1 MNGLEE
7 FLIKESKINK
17 EFIKNFFGIQKNMLY
32 EKYKPFIIDLDDIA
46 YWLDARKDNL
56 KDTLTKNY
64 LKKFDYII
72 ISSLLVEEKHNT
84 SLQEKPDEQD
94 IPKSL
99 LLVHQKQTRQGGQNK
114 ETILLTTEC
123 FKMLC
128 MRSNTKKA
136 NKVRKYYVDLEILID
151 KYKDQLISIQTKKIE
166 ILEND
171 LKKEPIPKE
180 GYCYIYLET
189 DELGYKYYRLGQSG
203 NLQKRFNNHN
213 SSSVHKK
220 ILSYKIKTDNIVHF
234 EACLRGIMYDFRY
247 KNNKDYYKISEGKIN
262 EAINYCKKIVKEF
275 KNDIIGGNK
284 NKNNDDIEV
293 SFDIKKINN
302 EIAKMFSYSCECI
315 MWNMYDKPNKAYY
328 NGKKITD
335 IKLKELILPRT
346 TINKLLIVS
355 VHRFGEYVEII
366 NLGNNKINY
375 QKLFNILYIF
385 YNKEKI
391 NLDTLNKIPD
401 DIDDY
406 KKDAIKKYKSGQ
418 NVYRIDLIGSLCRFE
433 NVRRRSENIY
443 ELILG
448 S

>member
-203 NLQKRFNNHN
+203 NLQKRF
-213 SSSVHKK
+213 K
-220 ILSYKIKTDNIVHF
+220 
-234 EACLRGIMYDFRY
+234 
-247 KNNKDYYKISEGKIN
+247 
-262 EAINYCKKIVKEF
+262 
-275 KNDIIGGNK
+275 
-284 NKNNDDIEV
+284 
-293 SFDIKKINN
+293 
-302 EIAKMFSYSCECI
+302 FSAFI
-315 MWNMYDKPNKAYY
+315 PTKA
-328 NGKKITD
+328 
-335 IKLKELILPRT
+335 
-346 TINKLLIVS
+346 V
-355 VHRFGEYVEII
+355 
-366 NLGNNKINY
+366 LG
-375 QKLFNILYIF
+375 
-385 YNKEKI
+385 
-391 NLDTLNKIPD
+391 
-401 DIDDY
+401 
-406 KKDAIKKYKSGQ
+406 
-418 NVYRIDLIGSLCRFE
+418 
-433 NVRRRSENIY
+433 
-443 ELILG
+443 
-448 S
+448 

>member
-1 MNGLEE
+1 MNGLED

-17 EFIKNFFGIQKNMLY
+17 EFIKDFFGIQKNMLY

-46 YWLDARKDNL
+46 YWLDARKDSL
-56 KDTLTKNY
+56 KDTLIKNY
-64 LKKFDYII
+64 LTKFDYII
-72 ISSLLVEEKHNT
+72 ISSLLVDQKQNT
-84 SLQEKPDEQD
+84 SLRVNPEQTN
-94 IPKSL
+94 K
-99 LLVHQKQTRQGGQNK
+99 GGQNK

-136 NKVRKYYVDLEILID
+136 NKVRKYYVDLELLID
-151 KYKDQLISIQTKKIE
+151 RYKDTLITQQTKKIE

-171 LKKEPIPKE
+171 LKKEPLPKE

-220 ILSYKIKTDNIVHF
+220 ILSYKIKTDNILHF
-234 EACLRGIMYDFRY
+234 EACLRGIMFDYRY
-247 KNNKDYYKISEGKIN
+247 KNNKDYYKISEDKIK

-275 KNDIIGGNK
+275 KNDIIGGDK
-284 NKNNDDIEV
+284 NKKEIEV
-293 SFDIKKINN
+293 TFDIKKINN
-302 EIAKMFSYSCECI
+302 EISKMFSYSCECI

-335 IKLKELILPRT
+335 NKLKEKILPST
-346 TINKLLIVS
+346 IINKLLIVP
-355 VHRFGEYVEII
+355 VHRFGEYIEII

-375 QKLFNILYIF
+375 RKLFNILYIF
-385 YNKEKI
+385 YNKDKI

-433 NVRRRSENIY
+433 NVRQTSENIY

>member
-1 MNGLEE
+1 MYSLED

-17 EFIKNFFGIQKNMLY
+17 EFIKDFFGIQKNMLY

-46 YWLDARKDNL
+46 YWLDAKKGNL
-56 KDTLTKNY
+56 KDTLIKNY
-64 LKKFDYII
+64 LNKFDYII
-72 ISSLLVEEKHNT
+72 ISSLLVDQKQNT
-84 SLQEKPDEQD
+84 SLRVNPD
-94 IPKSL
+94 
-99 LLVHQKQTRQGGQNK
+99 QTKKGGQNK
-114 ETILLTTEC
+114 ETVLLTTEC

-136 NKVRKYYVDLEILID
+136 NKVRQYYIALEKLID
-151 KYKDQLISIQTKKIE
+151 EYKDNLITHQTKKIE

-171 LKKEPIPKE
+171 LKKEPLPKE

-220 ILSYKIKTDNIVHF
+220 ILSYKIKTDNILHF
-234 EACLRGIMYDFRY
+234 EACLRGIMFDYRY
-247 KNNKDYYKISEGKIN
+247 KNNKDYYKISEDKIK

-275 KNDIIGGNK
+275 KNDIIGGDK
-284 NKNNDDIEV
+284 NKKDIEV
-293 SFDIKKINN
+293 TFDIKKINN
-302 EIAKMFSYSCECI
+302 EIAKMFSYSCECVN
-315 MWNMYDKPNKAYY
+315 WNMYDKPNKAYY

-335 IKLKELILPRT
+335 NKLKEKILPST
-346 TINKLLIVS
+346 TINKLLIVP
-355 VHRFGEYVEII
+355 VHRFGEYIEII
-366 NLGNNKINY
+366 NLGNHMISY
-375 QKLFNILYIF
+375 QKLFNILYKY
-385 YNKEKI
+385 YNKDKI

-401 DIDDY
+401 DIDDH
-406 KKDAIKKYKSGQ
+406 KKDAIKKYKSKKD
-418 NVYRIDLIGSLCRFE
+418 VFRIDLIGSLCRFE
-433 NVRRRSENIY
+433 NVRQTSDNIY